1 VGVAESRI
9 DWLVCPI
16 GMPQIRGK
24 EPAVIAAGIAAQLL
38 MARERASAP
47 LFSPAT
53 QPA

>member
-1 VGVAESRI
+1 VGVTESRI

-38 MARERASAP
+38 IARERTPAP
-47 LFSPAT
+47 LVSPAT